1 MPLGSSVDD
10 LPEALEFVVVL
21 WLVLLWLVLLSAL
34 VQMLGLGS
42 LH

>member
-21 WLVLLWLVLLSAL
+21 WLVLLSAL